1 MYQDPSM
8 AGLTGGMASFAQTTG
23 MGGMGAA
30 AAVGAYGLSTTPGLG
45 GMQQQVAGQPKKTG
59 PPNACL
65 FIYHIPITWTDN
77 DLAQC
82 FAPFAPPGNIIN
94 ALVYKDKNTGASKG
108 FGFVDYDNPISA
120 QSAIAGMNGMS
131 VDSGK
136 RLRVEIKKARPGQP
150 Y

>member
-1 MYQDPSM
+1 MVAP
-8 AGLTGGMASFAQTTG
+8 
-23 MGGMGAA
+23 
-30 AAVGAYGLSTTPGLG
+30 
-45 GMQQQVAGQPKKTG
+45 QVAGQPKRTG

-65 FIYHIPITWTDN
+65 FIYHVPVTWTDN

-94 ALVYKDKNTGASKG
+94 ALIYKDKNTGASKG
-108 FGFVDYDNPISA
+108 FGFVDYDNAISA